1 MIYICSNK
9 GKIDKLWGRFIKH
22 ILQMQNEGISVEYIR
37 KGEVILNGKRYE
49 PFYREN
55 TMSYDPIGWK
65 YEDGQPYIVF
75 MGYDIQPLITY
86 LKNKTLDSQL
96 KPCTSSECP
105 FQGGKC
111 AINGCG
117 GYEE

>member
-9 GKIDKLWGRFIKH
+9 GKIDKLWGRFINH
-22 ILQMQNEGISVEYIR
+22 LLQMQNEGISVEYVR

-55 TMSYDPIGWK
+55 TMSYAPIGWK

-75 MGYDIQPLITY
+75 TGYDIKPLINY
-86 LKNKTLDSQL
+86 LKGL
-96 KPCTSSECP
+96 KAKSYEKSRAEEGNCNIK
-105 FQGGKC
+105 GK
-111 AINGCG
+111 
-117 GYEE
+117 